1 MSAGT
6 LLLKS
11 YYIALAVV
19 YGYYIFVYL
28 FKKIYKK
35 EFCPKISKFIIITIF
50 THISVTIYVILVCF
64 IRADIYRYMDP
75 VKIAILLNGL
85 LILIH
90 LLINFRFPVLYAIIL
105 VSIFSQ
111 YLDAI
116 PRYPQTD
123 THITQYQWYQD
134 LHSQNNTRID
144 NQITIVTPMFLSND
158 QAFFMQEFTKA
169 TEIIDPDVTLSF
181 TN

>member
-1 MSAGT
+1 
-6 LLLKS
+6 
-11 YYIALAVV
+11 
-19 YGYYIFVYL
+19 
-28 FKKIYKK
+28 
-35 EFCPKISKFIIITIF
+35 
-50 THISVTIYVILVCF
+50 
-64 IRADIYRYMDP
+64 MDP